1 MSTFPGGTSLSFLDV
16 YDDAAP
22 DGVVGGS
29 PHMHLASTEC
39 YVVVGGEGEL
49 HAVNLDGCREIPLG
63 RGSVVWFTPGTIH
76 RAVNHGGLQ
85 VVVLMDNAG
94 LPEAGDAVM
103 TFPPDV
109 VADPDRYRA
118 AATLPHRATEAER
131 AADARRRRDLA
142 VEGFT
147 HIRDAIRG
155 GDQTPL
161 REFYAAAAALV
172 RGRAGTWAA
181 IVRDG
186 PLRQAETGLAV
197 TTDLAVGVAGH
208 LERAAVFRAPEP
220 APARGFGMC
229 GRLRPHDVANAVP
242 YAKPAGLGPAADEE
256 HRS

>member
-29 PHMHLASTEC
+29 PHLHLASTEC
-39 YVVVGGEGEL
+39 YVVVGGKGEL
-49 HAVNLDGCREIPLG
+49 HAVTLDGCQEIPLG
-63 RGSVVWFTPGTIH
+63 PGSVVWFTPGTIH

-131 AADARRRRDLA
+131 AADARARRDLA

-147 HIRDAIRG
+147 RIRDAIRA
-155 GDQTPL
+155 GDRTPL
-161 REFYAAAAALV
+161 REFHAAAAALV
-172 RGRAGTWAA
+172 RGRAATWAS

-186 PLRQAETGLAV
+186 PLSQAEAGLSV
-197 TTDLAVGVAGH
+197 TSDLAVGAAWH
-208 LERAAVFRAPEP
+208 LERATVFRSPEP
-220 APARGFGMC
+220 ASERAFGMC
-229 GRLRPHDVANAVP
+229 GRLRPHDVGNAVP
-242 YAKPAGLGPAADEE
+242 HAAVV
-256 HRS
+256 RLPGSAV

>member
-29 PHMHLASTEC
+29 PHLHLASTEC

-49 HAVNLDGCREIPLG
+49 HAVTLDGCREIPLRPG
-63 RGSVVWFTPGTIH
+63 AVVWFTPGTIH
-76 RAVNHGGLQ
+76 RAVNHRDLR
-85 VVVLMDNAG
+85 VVVLMGNAG

-118 AATLPHRATEAER
+118 AATLSPRSTEAER

-142 VEGFT
+142 VEGFLP
-147 HIRDAIRG
+147 IRDAIRA
-155 GDQTPL
+155 GDRAPL
-161 REFYAAAAALV
+161 RKFYAAAAALV
-172 RGRAGTWAA
+172 RRRAGAWAS

-186 PLRQAETGLAV
+186 PLDQAEATLALTGHLA
-197 TTDLAVGVAGH
+197 LGVAPH
-208 LERAAVFRAPEP
+208 LERAAVRQAPAPER
-220 APARGFGMC
+220 AFGMC
-229 GRLRPHDVANAVP
+229 GRLSPVDVGP
-242 YAKPAGLGPAADEE
+242 PPAAE
-256 HRS
+256 HQPSRAADKEPSS

>member
-29 PHMHLASTEC
+29 PHLHLVSTEC

-49 HAVNLDGCREIPLG
+49 HTVNLDGCREIALG
-63 RGSVVWFTPGTIH
+63 HGSVVWFTPGTIH
-76 RAVNHGGLQ
+76 RAVNHGDLQ

-118 AATLPHRATEAER
+118 AATLPHRTTEAER
-131 AADARRRRDLA
+131 AADARARRDLA

-147 HIRDAIRG
+147 RIRDAIRA
-155 GDQTPL
+155 GDQGPL
-161 REFYAAAAALV
+161 REFYAAATALV
-172 RGRAGTWAA
+172 RGRAGRWPA

-186 PLRQAETGLAV
+186 PLSRAETGLALAS
-197 TTDLAVGVAGH
+197 DLSVGVAGH
-208 LERAAVFRAPEP
+208 LDRAAVFQAPGPAPER
-220 APARGFGMC
+220 AFGMC
-229 GRLRPHDVANAVP
+229 GRLRPYAVDH
-242 YAKPAGLGPAADEE
+242 AAADKE
-256 HRS
+256 HLS

>member
-29 PHMHLASTEC
+29 PHVHLASTEC

-49 HAVNLDGCREIPLG
+49 HTVNLDGCREIAIGP
-63 RGSVVWFTPGTIH
+63 GSVVWFTPGTIH
-76 RAVNHGGLQ
+76 RAVNHRDLR
-85 VVVLMDNAG
+85 VVVLMGNAG

-109 VADPDRYRA
+109 LADPDRYRA

-131 AADARRRRDLA
+131 AADARTRRDLA
-142 VEGFT
+142 VRGFLP
-147 HIRDAIRG
+147 IRDAIRA
-155 GDQTPL
+155 GDQAPL
-161 REFYAAAAALV
+161 REFYAAAAGLV
-172 RGRAGTWAA
+172 RGRAGAWAE

-186 PLRQAETGLAV
+186 PLSQAEAVLAT

-208 LERAAVFRAPEP
+208 LERAAVFQAP
-220 APARGFGMC
+220 APDRAFGMC
-229 GRLRPHDVANAVP
+229 GRLHPYDVDPARPESAVP
-242 YAKPAGLGPAADEE
+242 APHQE
-256 HRS
+256 HSS

>member
-29 PHMHLASTEC
+29 PHLHLASTEC

-49 HAVNLDGCREIPLG
+49 HTVTLEGCREHPLSP
-63 RGSVVWFTPGTIH
+63 GSVIWFTPGTIH
-76 RAVNHGGLQ
+76 RAVNHGGLR
-85 VVVLMDNAG
+85 VVVLMGNAG

-109 VADPDRYRA
+109 LADPDRYRA
-118 AATLPHRATEAER
+118 AATLPPRATEAER

-142 VEGFT
+142 VDGFLL
-147 HIRDAIRG
+147 IRDALRD
-155 GDQTPL
+155 GDETPL

-172 RGRAGTWAA
+172 RARAGTWES

-186 PLRQAETGLAV
+186 PLAQAGTTLALAA
-197 TTDLAVGVAGH
+197 DLASGTAPH
-208 LERAAVFRAPEP
+208 LESAGVFRSP
-220 APARGFGMC
+220 APQRVFGMC
-229 GRLRPHDVANAVP
+229 GRLT
-242 YAKPAGLGPAADEE
+242 PARTEPRADEE
-256 HRS
+256 HPS

>member
-1 MSTFPGGTSLSFLDV
+1 LSFLDV

-29 PHMHLASTEC
+29 PHVHLASTEC
-39 YVVVGGEGEL
+39 YVVVGGKGEL
-49 HAVNLDGCREIPLG
+49 HTVNLDGCREIALG
-63 RGSVVWFTPGTIH
+63 HGTVVWFTPGTIH
-76 RAVNHGGLQ
+76 RAVNHGDLQ

-118 AATLPHRATEAER
+118 AATLPPRPTEAER
-131 AADARRRRDLA
+131 AVDARKRRDLA

-147 HIRDAIRG
+147 RIRDAIRA
-155 GDQTPL
+155 GDQGPL

-172 RGRAGTWAA
+172 QGRAARWPA

-186 PLRQAETGLAV
+186 PLSRAEIGLAMAG
-197 TTDLAVGVAGH
+197 DLTVGAAGH
-208 LERAAVFRAPEP
+208 LERAAVFQAPEP
-220 APARGFGMC
+220 APQRAFGMC
-229 GRLRPHDVANAVP
+229 GRLRPYAVDQVVAD
-242 YAKPAGLGPAADEE
+242 KE
-256 HRS
+256 HSS

>member
-29 PHMHLASTEC
+29 PHVHLASTEC
-39 YVVVGGEGEL
+39 YVVVGGTGEL
-49 HAVNLDGCREIPLG
+49 HAVTLDGCREIPLAA
-63 RGSVVWFTPGTIH
+63 GSVVWFTPGTIH
-76 RAVNHGGLQ
+76 RAVNHGGLR
-85 VVVLMDNAG
+85 VVVVMGNAG

-103 TFPPDV
+103 TFPPEV

-118 AATLPHRATEAER
+118 AATLPARATEADR

-147 HIRDAIRG
+147 RIRDALRDGDRG
-155 GDQTPL
+155 PL

-172 RGRAGTWAA
+172 QGRAGAWAG

-186 PLRQAETGLAV
+186 PLDQAEATLAMAGDV
-197 TTDLAVGVAGH
+197 SLGVAPH
-208 LERAAVFRAPEP
+208 LERAAVFGAGEPE
-220 APARGFGMC
+220 RVFGMC
-229 GRLRPHDVANAVP
+229 GRLRPVDVGAAVSCVAGAVP
-242 YAKPAGLGPAADEE
+242 PGTPADEE
-256 HRS
+256 HLS